1 MKEWRGDG
9 ILIISQGGSA
19 VASVVN
25 KLDRRWVL
33 LTTRPTCHGEIF
45 QVHSLGQIIP
55 EESTLIFRDTHI
67 SSSRRRK
74 GASIAKPSSIN
85 PVLSIQY
92 HLWQTDGRT
101 DRRTRRQHIY
111 GASKASRGKQHHWLY
126 GAMDLMNVALWR
138 TDQRIGLWPTSL
150 DYTKVY
156 RRPSLLGI
164 WVRIFAV

>member
-1 MKEWRGDG
+1 MKEWGGDG

-25 KLDRRWVL
+25 KLDRRRVL

-156 RRPSLLGI
+156 RRPSFLGI
-164 WVRIFAV
+164 WVKIFAV